1 MRGYSPPNCIPGD
14 VGAVLP
20 CQPEVVVLEGGRRP
34 SLVEFNVQ
42 VCCIFILKQQEMYHF
57 LNVLHKL
64 LYNCIV
70 NVY

>member
-1 MRGYSPPNCIPGD
+1 MRGDSPPNRFLGD

-20 CQPEVVVLEGGRRP
+20 CQPKVIVLEGGRRAG
-34 SLVEFNVQ
+34 LVEFNVK
-42 VCCIFILKQQEMYHF
+42 VCCIIIFKQQEMNHF